1 MKKGGKSA
9 NMYVMF
15 SLLAVLFVSLGY
27 LAMQGGGREGMPKE
41 EEEKAKEE
49 EEKAKAIAGPAGKLV
64 LPPAIAALT
73 NKQGF
78 RGREGMAH
86 PKKK

>member
-27 LAMQGGGREGMPKE
+27 LAMQGGGREGMTD
-41 EEEKAKEE
+41 EEKKKEE

-64 LPPAIAALT
+64 LPPAIAALQ

-78 RGREGMAH
+78 RGREGMA
-86 PKKK
+86 KKK